1 MQWKCLSIVSVHV
14 HSELKQ
20 GNKITAG
27 MHKEMVRMEGF
38 YLEANVHLSLAKIFS
53 RAFTCECAWLSVMK
67 YSCIKR
73 QFKDRQFIWVNHNSR
88 INNVPCTFLKD
99 E

>member
-1 MQWKCLSIVSVHV
+1 MSEHV
-14 HSELKQ
+14 HRKLKQ

-53 RAFTCECAWLSVMK
+53 RAFTCECA
-67 YSCIKR
+67 
-73 QFKDRQFIWVNHNSR
+73 
-88 INNVPCTFLKD
+88 
-99 E
+99 